1 MKIINLNELENKCLE
16 FGIKNG
22 FFTREDLLKDNLVK
36 IQLSG
41 KLKNKRCDIYFSFKD
56 ISKKNSIHL
65 YVNQPIMF
73 KSETWENLYSQIDIF
88 FRETW
93 DYIEDNKKMPLY
105 MKIAELI
112 GKKSKNGF
120 VNSSDINQEIQK
132 LL

>member
-1 MKIINLNELENKCLE
+1 MKIINLDELEKKCLE

-22 FFTREDLLKDNLVK
+22 FFDREDLEKDNLVK
-36 IQLSG
+36 IQLNG
-41 KLKNKRCDIYFSFKD
+41 KLKNKQCDICFSFKD
-56 ISKKNSIHL
+56 ISKNSYIHL
-65 YVNQPIMF
+65 YVNQPIIF
-73 KSETWENLYSQIDIF
+73 KSESWENLYSQLDIF

-93 DYIEDNKKMPLY
+93 NYIEDNKKMPLY

-120 VNSSDINQEIQK
+120 VNASEINQEIQK